1 MSELEVF
8 LSDAKKL
15 VHEEFALLTEPIKLP
30 VKFVSQLNGKYFEL
44 HVGKKKTWYQ
54 PGQRFPDTDVFKF
67 FWIKSPSIRD

>member
-54 PGQRFPDTDVFKF
+54 PGQPYPDTDVFKF
-67 FWIKSPSIRD
+67 FWIKDPSICD